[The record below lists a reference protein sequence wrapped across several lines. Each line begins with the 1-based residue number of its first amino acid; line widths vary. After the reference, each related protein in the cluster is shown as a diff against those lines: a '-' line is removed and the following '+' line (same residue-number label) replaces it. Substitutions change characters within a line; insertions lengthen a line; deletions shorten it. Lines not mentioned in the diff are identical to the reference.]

1 MNIESEE
8 NRLLLAQKGW
18 NSFSTS
24 YLKKWKK
31 EELIEHIRIL
41 EHNWAGEIWG
51 SNLIRKRLEKKHRNI
66 SEFYIIQKEKK
77 KNLMET
83 QKKRREEKVVSNI

>member
-8 NRLLLAQKGW
+8 NRQLLAQKGW

-51 SNLIRKRLEKKHRNI
+51 SNLIRKRLENACDYIKEQDVPLEKINKIISVEGENI
-66 SEFYIIQKEKK
+66 
-77 KNLMET
+77 
-83 QKKRREEKVVSNI
+83 

>member
-1 MNIESEE
+1 MKNEINIISNENIE
-8 NRLLLAQKGW
+8 LLAQKGW
-18 NSFSTS
+18 KPVSTS

-51 SNLIRKRLEKKHRNI
+51 SNLIRKRLENACNYIKEQDVPLEKINKII
-66 SEFYIIQKEKK
+66 SVEGE
-77 KNLMET
+77 NL
-83 QKKRREEKVVSNI
+83 